1 MWNGFLCGCGGLKL
15 IYVRRISTANVLF
28 TLQLNI
34 NFVSWYCNYF
44 LLTAVHSSNQLATR
58 IEWQNTCPIMF
69 LHATTRCGRLHSVHC
84 TDWWKTAS
92 PSHTHTHLET
102 LKLCCY
108 CQQRLWGSQLILL
121 IHIGFMARPDSTR
134 GVILDRDSPAAAVVI
149 VGLLLASALFTLLP
163 HSSLPVTL
171 PTLAITKAS

>member
-92 PSHTHTHLET
+92 PSRT
-102 LKLCCY
+102 LRNTKA
-108 CQQRLWGSQLILL
+108 LL
-121 IHIGFMARPDSTR
+121 
-134 GVILDRDSPAAAVVI
+134 LLPAALVRESIDSIDSYRFYGAPWQHSRRHPRPR
-149 VGLLLASALFTLLP
+149 LACCSRRYCWLIACICTLHTLTTLFTP
-163 HSSLPVTL
+163 CHSAHTRHN
-171 PTLAITKAS
+171 